1 MTRIKKPYSSDYNIK
16 KYVKPDAQAEPR
28 GKKKW
33 AQETSTSYEG
43 ETLNE
48 DQKDYD
54 RAQLQNAYYK
64 DKCSLV
70 TSRYA
75 SLHHKNFAKKV
86 IHRKILS
93 SNRNRMEGLLS
104 KTGVLIEKPVNLVHN
119 KVKEL

>member
-16 KYVKPDAQAEPR
+16 KYVKPDSRDEPR
-28 GKKKW
+28 AKKKW
-33 AQETSTSYEG
+33 AQESSTSHEG

-54 RAQLQNAYYK
+54 RAQLQNAYYN

-70 TSRYA
+70 TARYA
-75 SLHHKNFAKKV
+75 SLHNKNFAKKV
-86 IHRKILS
+86 IHRKVLS
-93 SNRNRMEGLLS
+93 SSRNRIEGLLS
-104 KTGVLIEKPVNLVHN
+104 KTGVLIEKPVNLVPN